1 MGNKRFNSI
10 MLSMNDKEL
19 DDMEASKT
27 FTKQPNRVTR
37 VACGAG
43 VMECEVVTISLI
55 NYQSMSHY

>member
-1 MGNKRFNSI
+1 
-10 MLSMNDKEL
+10 MNDKEL

-43 VMECEVVTISLI
+43 VMECEVIHILSSIQIKLSSVSRCMLF
-55 NYQSMSHY
+55 